1 MRTTWTVV
9 LVLLVLSVSVCGCSG
24 VILSAKYSQAL
35 DEQAALVGHA
45 ASLAEQHGIGD
56 ANGQVKPEA
65 AVHALKSTACMLQ
78 LWQNARDGKVK

>member
-1 MRTTWTVV
+1 MRTTLALV
-9 LVLLVLSVSVCGCSG
+9 LVLMILMSGCSG

-78 LWQNARDGKVK
+78 LWQNARDGKAK